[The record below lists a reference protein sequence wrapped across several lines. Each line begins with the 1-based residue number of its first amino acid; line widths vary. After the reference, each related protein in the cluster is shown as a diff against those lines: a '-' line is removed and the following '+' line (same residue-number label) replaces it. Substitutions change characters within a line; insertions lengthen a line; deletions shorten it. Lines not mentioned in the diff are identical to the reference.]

1 MTNGGIL
8 EASILLREL
17 SVDKAIVKA
26 KSHIGRGEIQQAHNL
41 YTAILRRFPNNK
53 TVRKELAALDAYNQ
67 SLSKLTPPKE
77 IIDRLVALYNEG
89 DLSTVFDE
97 AMVLTQ
103 QYPDALVIWNLMGA
117 SAGQIGRHDQAILAF
132 KKVINIQPDYAAVHN
147 NLGTALKSQGKFVE
161 AEASYKR
168 ALQISP
174 NYAEAYNNL
183 GLTLAQQG
191 KFEEALEAYGA
202 AKEMKPDYA
211 EAFYNLG
218 TVLQLTERFD
228 DALEAYN
235 QALLL
240 KPNFPEAY
248 NNLGVVKKAQ
258 SKFEE
263 ALDAYSAA
271 LSINP
276 LYAEAHNNVGA
287 TLMKL
292 GEYKNAVEAFTEAL
306 SVNPSYFE
314 AYYNLGTAYIEQ
326 GNLKEAIDAFQSA
339 LEINPGYAEAHNNLG
354 AAYKEQGNLEEAIA
368 SYNTAITIKPGY
380 AEAHNNLGAAYKEQ
394 GNLEEAIDAFQS
406 ALEINPEYAEAHN
419 NLGAVFS
426 EQSRYEEAIA
436 SYNAAITIKPQ
447 YAMAY
452 YNLGVAQMELRRF
465 TEAVNAFSN
474 AVLFE
479 ENFVEA
485 YYNLGISLVGLCEL
499 EKAVNAY
506 QKSIHLNSKHVK
518 ARHNLGRVYWL
529 QKEFSRAFE
538 LMEWRWLGES
548 EFIGQPFK
556 SEKPTWDGGEGAA
569 VFVWR
574 EQGIGDEIMFSSML
588 SELNNKS
595 KKLIVECDRR
605 LVPLYERSF
614 PEDIKFLS
622 DRSKIRDEDYG
633 SHIAI
638 GSLPKHLRHSV
649 NDFTIVSSGWLKAD
663 VEKTNLFRTK
673 LKLDPSERVIGI
685 SWYTSRSQAD
695 SNTRNIPLELLA
707 EYLKQVPA
715 TYINLQYG
723 DTSDELMRVSKA
735 TGLDILNL
743 EEIDN
748 FGDIDGLA
756 ALISICNVVVSI
768 DNSTVHLSGAL
779 GVDTKVLLPLS
790 PDERWGL
797 EDSDSYWYDHLAL
810 YRQEVAGNWSAPL
823 ERLIGDLNR

>member
-314 AYYNLGTAYIEQ
+314 AYYNLGTAYKEQ
-326 GNLKEAIDAFQSA
+326 GNLEEAIDAFQSA
-339 LEINPGYAEAHNNLG
+339 LEINPGYAEAHNSLGAAYKEQGNLEEAIASYNTAITINPGYAEAHNNLG

-368 SYNTAITIKPGY
+368 SYNAAIT
-380 AEAHNNLGAAYKEQ
+380 
-394 GNLEEAIDAFQS
+394 
-406 ALEINPEYAEAHN
+406 INPEYAE
-419 NLGAVFS
+419 
-426 EQSRYEEAIA
+426 
-436 SYNAAITIKPQ
+436 P
-447 YAMAY
+447 
-452 YNLGVAQMELRRF
+452 
-465 TEAVNAFSN
+465 
-474 AVLFE
+474 
-479 ENFVEA
+479 
-485 YYNLGISLVGLCEL
+485 
-499 EKAVNAY
+499 
-506 QKSIHLNSKHVK
+506 
-518 ARHNLGRVYWL
+518 RHNLGRVYWL

-538 LMEWRWLGES
+538 LMEWRWLS
-548 EFIGQPFK
+548 EQEFFGQPFK

>member
-314 AYYNLGTAYIEQ
+314 AYYNLGTAYKEQ

-339 LEINPGYAEAHNNLG
+339 LEINPG
-354 AAYKEQGNLEEAIA
+354 
-368 SYNTAITIKPGY
+368 
-380 AEAHNNLGAAYKEQ
+380 
-394 GNLEEAIDAFQS
+394 
-406 ALEINPEYAEAHN
+406 YAEAHN

-447 YAMAY
+447 YAPS
-452 YNLGVAQMELRRF
+452 F
-465 TEAVNAFSN
+465 
-474 AVLFE
+474 
-479 ENFVEA
+479 
-485 YYNLGISLVGLCEL
+485 YNLGIIFKTQNNL
-499 EKAVNAY
+499 EEAIASYNAAITINPEY
-506 QKSIHLNSKHVK
+506 
-518 ARHNLGRVYWL
+518 AEPRYNLGRVYWL

>member
-368 SYNTAITIKPGY
+368 SYNAAIT
-380 AEAHNNLGAAYKEQ
+380 
-394 GNLEEAIDAFQS
+394 
-406 ALEINPEYAEAHN
+406 INPEYAEP
-419 NLGAVFS
+419 
-426 EQSRYEEAIA
+426 RY
-436 SYNAAITIKPQ
+436 
-447 YAMAY
+447 
-452 YNLGVAQMELRRF
+452 
-465 TEAVNAFSN
+465 
-474 AVLFE
+474 
-479 ENFVEA
+479 
-485 YYNLGISLVGLCEL
+485 
-499 EKAVNAY
+499 
-506 QKSIHLNSKHVK
+506 
-518 ARHNLGRVYWL
+518 NLGRVYWL

>member
-1 MTNGGIL
+1 
-8 EASILLREL
+8 
-17 SVDKAIVKA
+17 
-26 KSHIGRGEIQQAHNL
+26 
-41 YTAILRRFPNNK
+41 
-53 TVRKELAALDAYNQ
+53 
-67 SLSKLTPPKE
+67 
-77 IIDRLVALYNEG
+77 
-89 DLSTVFDE
+89 
-97 AMVLTQ
+97 
-103 QYPDALVIWNLMGA
+103 
-117 SAGQIGRHDQAILAF
+117 
-132 KKVINIQPDYAAVHN
+132 
-147 NLGTALKSQGKFVE
+147 
-161 AEASYKR
+161 
-168 ALQISP
+168 
-174 NYAEAYNNL
+174 
-183 GLTLAQQG
+183 
-191 KFEEALEAYGA
+191 
-202 AKEMKPDYA
+202 
-211 EAFYNLG
+211 
-218 TVLQLTERFD
+218 
-228 DALEAYN
+228 
-235 QALLL
+235 
-240 KPNFPEAY
+240 
-248 NNLGVVKKAQ
+248 
-258 SKFEE
+258 
-263 ALDAYSAA
+263 
-271 LSINP
+271 
-276 LYAEAHNNVGA
+276 
-287 TLMKL
+287 
-292 GEYKNAVEAFTEAL
+292 
-306 SVNPSYFE
+306 
-314 AYYNLGTAYIEQ
+314 
-326 GNLKEAIDAFQSA
+326 
-339 LEINPGYAEAHNNLG
+339 LG

-368 SYNTAITIKPGY
+368 SYNTAITINPGY

-447 YAMAY
+447 YAPS
-452 YNLGVAQMELRRF
+452 F
-465 TEAVNAFSN
+465 
-474 AVLFE
+474 
-479 ENFVEA
+479 
-485 YYNLGISLVGLCEL
+485 YNLGIIFKTQNNL
-499 EKAVNAY
+499 EEAIASYNAAITINPEY
-506 QKSIHLNSKHVK
+506 
-518 ARHNLGRVYWL
+518 AEPRYNLGRVYWL